1 LEDLEKMMK
10 NEYIKVLTYEAATK
24 RNYYAEVGLPL
35 CWIDSGKEKILTEF
49 ERLGLINEINFD
61 EDNGCYDIK
70 FNKRTLTIYR
80 PIEVSSE
87 EI

>member
-1 LEDLEKMMK
+1 MMK
-10 NEYIKVLTYEAATK
+10 SEYIKVLTYESATK
-24 RNYYAEVGLPL
+24 KNYYAEVGLQL
-35 CWIDSGKEKILTEF
+35 CWIDSEKEKILPDF
-49 ERLGLINEINFD
+49 KRLGLINEINFD

-80 PIEVSSE
+80 PIEVLSE